1 MSEYHQLL
9 EAIKNMNLEMKDQ
22 LITLDNKI
30 ESLEANITGK
40 IINSIDNKF
49 ETIQSEVNT
58 LKDKTNAQEKELER
72 IDRESR
78 KRNIVIFGVAEE
90 EENGAYAELEKM
102 VTDIITINLEIECS
116 RQDIQFV
123 TRMGKKRENKPRPIL
138 LSTTTMGKKIEIM
151 KNKYKLESTGCYL
164 KEDYPKKVLEIRKS
178 LQEELKK
185 EIEKGN
191 RAYIKYDKLVI
202 LNKPINNK
210 RRLSESP
217 EHQKE
222 ASTSQKNEKTP
233 TNSQNQPIKRNK
245 TSKTSPTKQKS
256 MSSFINKNYREL
268 KATTTSPTQN
278 KLNDTKTTPKRV

>member
-1 MSEYHQLL
+1 
-9 EAIKNMNLEMKDQ
+9 
-22 LITLDNKI
+22 
-30 ESLEANITGK
+30 
-40 IINSIDNKF
+40 
-49 ETIQSEVNT
+49 
-58 LKDKTNAQEKELER
+58 
-72 IDRESR
+72 
-78 KRNIVIFGVAEE
+78 
-90 EENGAYAELEKM
+90 
-102 VTDIITINLEIECS
+102 
-116 RQDIQFV
+116 
-123 TRMGKKRENKPRPIL
+123 
-138 LSTTTMGKKIEIM
+138 M
-151 KNKYKLESTGCYL
+151 KNKYKLENTGCYL